1 MSDRIAAAQ
10 KEAEEEERR
19 MAAAKARLER
29 LSRKVSA
36 PQTVD
41 DGAGVVPTLASVE
54 ERAQAARTAAPDK
67 AQTATATIGTAAA
80 SEQAAIEKAN
90 EAKEAAARAVA
101 AARLAV
107 DTAVAGA
114 DAFVVRQKVEEE
126 AASLGVPAMTST
138 ERAQQQEQVS
148 SESLSEAWDG
158 VTTQVQTSLADLSGR
173 MHMCANQMMREL
185 PPSMTKCI
193 SNVYD
198 FGTPYSDDGSQYVRS
213 PALTNGT
220 PKRAPVREPEF
231 FEWLFTCGSCAS
243 PRRSTDAAF

>member
-114 DAFVVRQKVEEE
+114 DAFVVRQKVEE
-126 AASLGVPAMTST
+126 AAPLGVPAMTST

-173 MHMCANQMMREL
+173 MHMCANQMMMEL